1 MEAGTLQF
9 DGAQDFHAL
18 ALPGDQDFGRMT
30 DSTPGGMQGRV
41 LSEAR
46 FVCENQGSVLSL
58 GFFLRFG

>member
-46 FVCENQGSVLSL
+46 FVGEN
-58 GFFLRFG
+58 